1 MTEFTIMLTERD
13 TDLLFTLKQQAG
25 LDDLTG
31 NEFARQL
38 LEEEI
43 HRQAQL
49 RRAQSSRS
57 C

>member
-43 HRQAQL
+43 HRQAQMH
-49 RRAQSSRS
+49 RAQSSRS